1 MNEENGNV
9 TQITGTR
16 EELERLKTEI
26 RARRLL
32 SENDLPEE
40 ALDVIGTDDPERLE
54 EKVASLKQLI
64 SREAARLC
72 EKRLAG
78 MQPSPLAAAADP
90 DTLSDREYYA
100 LKL

>member
-9 TQITGTR
+9 TQNTDTR

-54 EKVASLKQLI
+54 ER
-64 SREAARLC
+64 SR
-72 EKRLAG
+72 
-78 MQPSPLAAAADP
+78 P
-90 DTLSDREYYA
+90 
-100 LKL
+100 